1 MRQRLR
7 RAPRSLATACNNK
20 ASHRL
25 EHTMR
30 FTGNGRF
37 GVTDTIENGVLGMFR
52 MGRCLFCAGDPGP
65 REQQRQ
71 DHHKLPYMLPL
82 LCTDRSP
89 TNMEGL
95 GWFDPR
101 SALPGDAL
109 SQPTSHEAR
118 PG

>member
-1 MRQRLR
+1 MRQQQWQLHAIKQGTDLNTRCGL
-7 RAPRSLATACNNK
+7 LATGDLESQTTLKTVCSVCSRWGAVCLGRRCRAKK
-20 ASHRL
+20 A
-25 EHTMR
+25 
-30 FTGNGRF
+30 
-37 GVTDTIENGVLGMFR
+37 
-52 MGRCLFCAGDPGP
+52 AA
-65 REQQRQ
+65 Q

-109 SQPTSHEAR
+109 SQPRSHGAR
-118 PG
+118 PR